1 MQRESLSYDDML
13 GSWAG
18 AMGHTQFMP
27 SAYWHYAVDG
37 DGDGKVNLWQSEQD
51 ALTSAAHFL
60 ANLGWKPGFRWGRE
74 VKLPENVD
82 YAWMGKEGR
91 SSITEW
97 QQRGLMTA
105 EGHPLPS
112 ADIKAHLLLPAGHR
126 GPAFLAYDNFHVILR
141 WNNSEFYAIAVGH
154 LADRIA
160 GAPPLRVAPPELPSY
175 TRDQMIA
182 MQQALNEK
190 GFVVGKPDGI
200 IGPATRAGIR
210 AYQQQEN
217 LIADGFPAIDV
228 MQRLGISQ

>member
-1 MQRESLSYDDML
+1 
-13 GSWAG
+13 
-18 AMGHTQFMP
+18 MP